1 MVTFIHKRLAGAVG
15 AAVLCGLACLGVP
28 SAAAEELLPTP
39 AETSTVTTP
48 TDEAVAPT
56 IPDPSD
62 GQTSEGTGP
71 GAEESPAPTEEPAQ
85 PAGCRKL
92 QPQSTVRGGAW
103 RTNGRQQTRPG
114 PRRSSLAA
122 AADGGDPRAY
132 VGDVNCNDPTVPL
145 TLDNSRSTEAVFLQ
159 VLVEA
164 DGERDPAWTRRVS
177 SPPVPSRS

>member
-39 AETSTVTTP
+39 SETSTVTTP

-71 GAEESPAPTEEPAQ
+71 GAEERPGDDSIAESSARSPTGASS
-85 PAGCRKL
+85 AGRSGGWL
-92 QPQSTVRGGAW
+92 AGRSGAW
-103 RTNGRQQTRPG
+103 RAGQSG
-114 PRRSSLAA
+114 A
-122 AADGGDPRAY
+122 
-132 VGDVNCNDPTVPL
+132 
-145 TLDNSRSTEAVFLQ
+145 
-159 VLVEA
+159 
-164 DGERDPAWTRRVS
+164 
-177 SPPVPSRS
+177 